1 VTSEDVEDGDD
12 ERWAQAESILADRPT
27 DDARRRQQRRRTLLW
42 VLVVA
47 ITVLALGLG
56 ALLVVL
62 FGNSGAL
69 DSTEPPTWQTV
80 LGLVVTTTGLVV
92 DVAGL
97 VILVRSGRWGQAWRA
112 PTAVLSRRQQRYLL
126 AQIRGRRPV
135 DTARLPLTRDLGERL
150 ADQRGTAVL
159 VLGILLINVGN
170 TLIAPSAF
178 RFWLMAAL
186 VVVYAV
192 GAVLAIR
199 QVHRMRRFLAE
210 HPGET
215 LDR

>member
-80 LGLVVTTTGLVV
+80 LGLVVTTTGLAV

-135 DTARLPLTRDLGERL
+135 DPARLALARDLAERL
-150 ADQRGTAVL
+150 ADQRGSAVL
-159 VLGILLINVGN
+159 VVGILLINLGN
-170 TLIAPSAF
+170 ALLDPSVF
-178 RFWLMAAL
+178 RFWLMAVL
-186 VVVYAV
+186 VVAYVSVLPVTV
-192 GAVLAIR
+192 GQIR
-199 QVHRMRRFLAE
+199 RMRRFLAAN
-210 HPGET
+210 PG
-215 LDR
+215 DRLQG